1 MRVRVRER
9 ERERETYVM
18 KQVGLLHNPEKDGLT
33 TVYQLIDISCAVE
46 ELCGTWS
53 FKKQLII
60 N

>member
-1 MRVRVRER
+1 
-9 ERERETYVM
+9 M